1 MILDLTIENLLKSG
15 CNTDEANELFNTS
28 ENYTLQCN
36 NGNFYVSKS
45 DNMFYTGIDFYR
57 MTYFNNGSLRF
68 PFKCPNLVP
77 KYFDLALNEFL
88 EKQKTI
94 LGILYNETDQ
104 FNKFIS
110 NEIERSQQRIESQKE
125 FLLKMK
131 HHKFE
136 NKENDIKICE
146 GYIDYLKVK
155 QQPQQISKPKKEFKD
170 FFKTDIN
177 ISVIEK
183 IQDDFKEYYGKKMAM
198 LIYLLETEFN
208 LIRYSLD
215 SKTDS
220 RKHFVDSL
228 NKSNTNMQPINKCFV
243 SHTYKLDITNFE
255 KNKDFVRI
263 KEKLQETI
271 K

>member
-155 QQPQQISKPKKEFKD
+155 QQPQQISKPKK
-170 FFKTDIN
+170 
-177 ISVIEK
+177 SLK
-183 IQDDFKEYYGKKMAM
+183 IFLK
-198 LIYLLETEFN
+198 LI
-208 LIRYSLD
+208 
-215 SKTDS
+215 
-220 RKHFVDSL
+220 
-228 NKSNTNMQPINKCFV
+228 
-243 SHTYKLDITNFE
+243 
-255 KNKDFVRI
+255 
-263 KEKLQETI
+263 
-271 K
+271 